1 MNPIF
6 IYSFSH
12 GFGLLSSTMPGLH
25 MSAYAQPGS
34 MAWSVPQYS
43 AVMATQS
50 MLAPGLK
57 FFIERDNGSLVPL
70 VPVDELPDDVR
81 LAGVPHRLSASQTKD
96 MLFLGRHSSVR
107 GRFPHEGSVNVK
119 ESVPPP
125 SVTMQYTPQ
134 SGVSSHNNRVL
145 QPINTQP
152 IVIPASTPGPASTAK
167 PLASPQLQPRPLY
180 NERPLPPSGIEPDQ
194 RKKVYCTYWIQNQGQ
209 CAYKQQGCMYR
220 HEMPEDKETLNSIGL
235 KSVPAWWR
243 KEQARRKQKSKRTDR
258 NGSSSEWEVVER
270 QQNDNSALHR
280 DDPVRVRVP
289 PPRPTSSQPTKQ
301 AAQKPRSEP
310 ALQKVAT
317 TTVVSSGVAT
327 TSTSHLEASPPGGV
341 QLGAAK
347 TPIRG
352 PPYFSFKK
360 QTLESP
366 IEEDLIDFDVLV
378 PSSSPDTSYSSV
390 ESPAG
395 QRTKGEASRI
405 LRIVANGGVSVS
417 PGNAASHRSSN
428 GNRSRRGSADKKDGN
443 VTPPRQSNSMMKG
456 KTERGRERVEHGNG
470 VSRRGRI
477 KAAPSTEA
485 KATGEIDMQSDG
497 EA

>member
-1 MNPIF
+1 
-6 IYSFSH
+6 
-12 GFGLLSSTMPGLH
+12 MPGLH

-134 SGVSSHNNRVL
+134 SGVSSHNSRVL
-145 QPINTQP
+145 QVSCRVSSKSIVFLTQFPQPINTQP
-152 IVIPASTPGPASTAK
+152 IVIPASTPGPVSTAK

-243 KEQARRKQKSKRTDR
+243 KEQARKKQKSKRTDR

-327 TSTSHLEASPPGGV
+327 TSTSHLEASPLGGV

-352 PPYFSFKK
+352 PPYFPFKK

-390 ESPAG
+390 ESPVD
-395 QRTKGEASRI
+395 QRPKDEASRV
-405 LRIVANGGVSVS
+405 LRVVANGGASVS
-417 PGNAASHRSSN
+417 PGNTVGRRSSN
-428 GNRSRRGSADKKDGN
+428 GNRNRRGSADKKDGN
-443 VTPPRQSNSMMKG
+443 VTPPRQFNSMMKG

-470 VSRRGRI
+470 VSRGGRI

>member
-1 MNPIF
+1 
-6 IYSFSH
+6 
-12 GFGLLSSTMPGLH
+12 MPGLH

-34 MAWSVPQYS
+34 MAWSIPQYS

-57 FFIERDNGSLVPL
+57 FFIERDNGSLIPL

-96 MLFLGRHSSVR
+96 MLFLGHHSSAR

-134 SGVSSHNNRVL
+134 SGVSSHNSRLL

-152 IVIPASTPGPASTAK
+152 IAIPASTPGPTSTAK
-167 PLASPQLQPRPLY
+167 PLASPQLQLRPLY

-243 KEQARRKQKSKRTDR
+243 KEQARKKQKSKRTDR

-270 QQNDNSALHR
+270 QQNDNSALYR

-289 PPRPTSSQPTKQ
+289 PSRPTSSQPTKQ
-301 AAQKPRSEP
+301 AAQKSRSEP
-310 ALQKVAT
+310 ASQKVAT
-317 TTVVSSGVAT
+317 TTAASGVAI

-347 TPIRG
+347 THIRG

-390 ESPAG
+390 ESPVD
-395 QRTKGEASRI
+395 QRPKDEASRV
-405 LRIVANGGVSVS
+405 LSVFANGGVSVS
-417 PGNAASHRSSN
+417 PGNAVGRRSSN
-428 GNRSRRGSADKKDGN
+428 GGRNRRGSADKKDGN

-456 KTERGRERVEHGNG
+456 KTERGRERIEHCSG
-470 VSRRGRI
+470 VSRGGRI